1 MSVFVGSGTN
11 IKSDRTGFAVSTTNP
26 GSAAEGDSYFNQTS
40 NALNVHDG
48 SDWNTV
54 GGAGANFKAVA
65 SGTLSDGSTVVV
77 NSDGTVGVVTQTRV
91 APSAGVAVTFSTS
104 SATNYIS
111 ATYDSTNGKIVVAY
125 QDNQSN
131 QYGHGTAVVGTISGN
146 SITFGTPVIFQ
157 AANGPGLGPPE
168 THIVSAYDSTNDKV
182 VIAWS
187 SGASSYHGK
196 AIVGTV
202 SGTSI
207 TFGSAVT
214 FYNNNTHPYSVV
226 YDSQH
231 QKIVIVYEEV
241 RAPSNSYV
249 YYGTAIVGNVSGSG
263 AQATISFGAKNTFK
277 SDRTDTITA
286 TYDSTNQKV
295 VIAYRDFNDNFN
307 GKLIVGSVSS
317 NAISFPGTETTFYNG
332 DGNTGWPSYTSAT
345 YDSTNQKVVLAF
357 QDNINSHGKVIVGT
371 VSGNSISLGSTVTF
385 NNAGTYH
392 ISAVYDSSNSKVV
405 LAYRDGSNS
414 NNGTAIVGTVV
425 GTGITFGISGT
436 FKTGTTDYISATYDS
451 TNQKV
456 VVAYED
462 SSNSDIGTASVITS
476 LGSDSTNL
484 TSSNFVGFSDG
495 AYTNGQ
501 TATVQIAGSVDDAQ
515 VGLTTGQKYFV
526 QNDGTLSTSA
536 GNPSVEAGT
545 AVSASKIIIK
555 G

>member
-104 SATNYIS
+104 SATQYIS
-111 ATYDSTNGKIVVAY
+111 AIYDSTNGKVVVAY
-125 QDNQSN
+125 EDDRSN
-131 QYGHGTAVVGTISGN
+131 QYGHGTAVVGTVSGS
-146 SITFGTPVIFQ
+146 SITFGTPVIFET
-157 AANGPGLGPPE
+157 APGPGQGPGV
-168 THIVSAYDSTNDKV
+168 THVVAAYDSTNDKV

-214 FYNNNTHPYSVV
+214 FYNNHTYPHSVV
-226 YDSQH
+226 YDSHH

-241 RAPSNSYV
+241 RAPDSSYV
-249 YYGTAIVGNVSGSG
+249 YYGTAIVGSVSGSG
-263 AQATISFGAKNTFK
+263 SNATISFGAKNTFK
-277 SDRTDTITA
+277 SDRTDSITA
-286 TYDSTNQKV
+286 TYDSANQKV
-295 VIAYRDFNDNFN
+295 VIAYRDFNDNYS

-357 QDNINSHGKVIVGT
+357 ENNANSHGEVIVGT

-385 NNAGTYH
+385 NNGGTYY
-392 ISAVYDSSNSKVV
+392 ISAAYDSSNSKVV
-405 LAYRDGSNS
+405 IAYRDGSNS
-414 NNGTAIVGTVV
+414 NKGTAIVGTVV
-425 GTGITFGISGT
+425 GTGITFGISGV
-436 FKTGTTDYISATYDS
+436 FKTGTTDFISATYDS

-456 VVAYED
+456 VLAYED